1 MSQGNERDGASAP
14 QSKTAISST
23 LAGNHYLVPVRIDA
37 HCQMSWFVR
46 SIERRPQ
53 NFATRRGQSVARCEQ
68 VIHLEIESRPGTLTL
83 SAAMNCEDASGDHQ
97 FRHHFR
103 LMGHFGTKDL
113 TIKCDRSREVFGPD
127 DILEFF
133 DTHTSR
139 LPGTGL
145 QATLRSLPFCLSS
158 LTNPDV

>member
-1 MSQGNERDGASAP
+1 MDIFLVRFDPVGGYLALGGLEIQLAGA
-14 QSKTAISST
+14 QSKTAISSA

-37 HCQMSWFVR
+37 HCQMSWFFR

-83 SAAMNCEDASGDHQ
+83 SAAMNCEDAPGDHQ

-113 TIKCDRSREVFGPD
+113 TIKCDRS
-127 DILEFF
+127 
-133 DTHTSR
+133 
-139 LPGTGL
+139 
-145 QATLRSLPFCLSS
+145 
-158 LTNPDV
+158 